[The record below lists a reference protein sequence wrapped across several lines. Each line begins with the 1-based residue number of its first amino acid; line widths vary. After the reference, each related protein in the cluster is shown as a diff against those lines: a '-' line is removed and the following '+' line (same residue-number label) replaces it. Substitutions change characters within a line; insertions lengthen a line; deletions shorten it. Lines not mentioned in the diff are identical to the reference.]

1 MKVIDCFIFYNEL
14 DMLELRLTELN
25 DIVDYFV
32 LVECTKTHSNDD
44 KELYFENNKD
54 RFSKYLDKIVHI
66 VVKDNIPQTSSSD
79 REIYQR
85 NCIDDGIKKLN
96 LNSEDILIITDLD
109 EIPDSKTVLDLKN
122 NNAINGIYYLEMDLY
137 YYNMTC
143 MYQKKWHQP
152 KILNYDTYIKYDMK
166 PHILTHEYYHFRSNC
181 PIIKNGGWHL
191 SYFGD
196 VEFIKNKVKKSSAH
210 NSFNHLENLYDDNR
224 IIKQIQNC
232 SDLFERPTDPFGY
245 IDINNNTYLPHKYE
259 QFKDFLNKKI

>member
-1 MKVIDCFIFYNEL
+1 MKIIDCFIFYNEL

-25 DIVDYFV
+25 DIVDFFV

-66 VVKDNIPQTSSSD
+66 IVKDNIPQTCSFD

-109 EIPDSKTVLDLKN
+109 EIPDSKTVQDLKN

-137 YYNMTC
+137 YYNITC
-143 MYQKKWHQP
+143 IYHKKWLQP
-152 KILNYDTYIKYDMK
+152 KILNYDSYIKNDCK
-166 PHILTHEYYHFRSNC
+166 PHVLTHGGGNF
-181 PIIKNGGWHL
+181 PIIKNGGWHF

-196 VEFIKNKVKKSSAH
+196 IEFIKNKVKNSSSH
-210 NSFNHLENLYDDNR
+210 NLFNYLENLYDNDR
-224 IIKQIQNC
+224 ITKQIKNC
-232 SDLFERPTDPFGY
+232 SDFFERPQESLTY
-245 IDINNNTYLPHKYE
+245 IDVNNITYLPYKYE
-259 QFKDFLNKKI
+259 EFKDLLNIKVNN

>member
-44 KELYFENNKD
+44 KELYFENNKG

-66 VVKDNIPQTSSSD
+66 VVKDNIPQTSSFD

-109 EIPDSKTVLDLKN
+109 EIPDSKTVQDLKN

-137 YYNMTC
+137 YYNITC
-143 MYQKKWHQP
+143 LYHKKWLQP
-152 KILNYDTYIKYDMK
+152 KILNYDSYIKYDMK
-166 PHILTHEYYHFRSNC
+166 PHALTHGGGNF
-181 PIIKNGGWHL
+181 PIIKNGGWHF
-191 SYFGD
+191 SFFGD
-196 VEFIKNKVKKSSAH
+196 IEFMKNKMKNCSSH
-210 NSFNHLENLYDDNR
+210 NLFDNMKNLYDNDR
-224 IIKQIQNC
+224 ITKQIRNC
-232 SDLFERPTDPFGY
+232 SDFLERPTDTFGY

-259 QFKDFLNKKI
+259 QFKDFLNIKI